1 MGLSITVGLLDDLDR
16 HDPEV
21 AAHHAR
27 ELAVLAEALQVKGID
42 WREPAAS
49 GSGHAAHSGGF
60 PYGYLH
66 HLRRAYVLHRHG
78 AAVTPA
84 ATTDPEQ
91 YDCDR
96 GEVEEETL
104 MFSSHLLCH
113 SDCAGYYVPADFED
127 PVFLPE
133 DAAVA
138 GGGMVGSTGRLL
150 AELRRTAPAIGICPD
165 AAAAVDGPADA
176 DAPADDPYEAEK
188 FAWYVLHGA
197 CRASLATG
205 RAIVFH

>member
-16 HDPEV
+16 HDPEG

-27 ELAVLAEALQVKGID
+27 ELAVLADALQAKGID
-42 WREPAAS
+42 WQEPAPA
-49 GSGHAAHSGGF
+49 GTGRAAHSGGF

-66 HLRRAYVLHRHG
+66 HLRRAFVLRRRG
-78 AAVTPA
+78 AVTPA
-84 ATTDPEQ
+84 ASTDPEQ

-96 GEVEEETL
+96 GEVEEEAL

-113 SDCAGYYVPADFED
+113 SDCAGYYVPADFDD

-133 DAAVA
+133 EAAVA
-138 GGGMVGSTGRLL
+138 GGGMVGSTGQLL
-150 AELRRTAPAIGICPD
+150 AELRRLAPAIGICPEAAD
-165 AAAAVDGPADA
+165 AAADTGTAGAA
-176 DAPADDPYEAEK
+176 GGPYEAEQ

-197 CRASLATG
+197 CRQSLATG

>member
-16 HDPEV
+16 HDPEG

-27 ELAVLAEALQVKGID
+27 ELDLLAEALQAKGIA
-42 WREPAAS
+42 WREPAPA
-49 GSGHAAHSGGF
+49 GTGRAACAGGF
-60 PYGYLH
+60 PYSHLH
-66 HLRRAYVLHRHG
+66 HLRRAFVLHRRG

-91 YDCDR
+91 YDLDC

-113 SDCAGYYVPADFED
+113 SDCAGYYVPADFAD
-127 PVFLPE
+127 PLFLPA
-133 DAAVA
+133 DAPVA
-138 GGGMVGSTGRLL
+138 GGGIVGSTSGLL
-150 AELRRTAPAIGICPD
+150 AELRRLAPAIGIDP
-165 AAAAVDGPADA
+165 
-176 DAPADDPYEAEK
+176 DDPAEPARDDRYEAEA
-188 FAWYVLHGA
+188 FAWHLLHRA
-197 CRASLATG
+197 CRESQAAG